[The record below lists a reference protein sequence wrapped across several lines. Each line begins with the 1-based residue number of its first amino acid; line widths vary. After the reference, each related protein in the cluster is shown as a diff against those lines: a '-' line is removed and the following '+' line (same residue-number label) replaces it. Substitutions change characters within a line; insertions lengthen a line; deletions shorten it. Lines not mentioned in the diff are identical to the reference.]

1 MTTPAPHALPT
12 EGVLFEG
19 GPPNKLQTLLG
30 LIRQNRPRLLLRAV
44 LVILVGWVPLAVL
57 SFGHADFLDRPG
69 ATGFVSDFAAH
80 ARYLLAAP
88 LLVLAEVVCL
98 PQLTAIAWQFL
109 ATGIVAEA
117 DYPRFEQA
125 IASTRRLLN
134 ATAAEVIA
142 ITLAYA
148 LVAVL
153 FAVKPAAEFAH
164 WHGALTGGHFSPSPA
179 GWWLLLVSLP
189 LLLVLEMGWLWRLL
203 LWARFLWLMKRLALR
218 LVPAHPDH
226 AAGLQFVDYSLR
238 AFVPLGF
245 VTGVVAVGP
254 MLNRVV
260 HDGIA
265 PAHFKFTILGIA
277 VVVLAIFVC
286 PLLAFT
292 PRLAAERRRGI
303 FLYGALAATM
313 GRQFEKK
320 WFASKQVLDQGA
332 LAASDFSAT
341 TDLYSVAANAYA
353 LRAVPLELRDL
364 AMLALATL
372 APFIPLALLSAPL
385 DVILDRL
392 AGLFL

>member
-1 MTTPAPHALPT
+1 MVVPPQAPT

-19 GPPNKLQTLLG
+19 GPPNKLQAWLG
-30 LIRQNRPRLLLRAV
+30 LIREDRPRLFLRAALV
-44 LVILVGWVPLAVL
+44 LLVGWLPLAVL
-57 SFGHADFLDRPG
+57 SLAHGDFLDRPG
-69 ATGFVSDFAAH
+69 ASGFLRDFAAH
-80 ARYLLAAP
+80 ARYFLAAP
-88 LLVLAEVVCL
+88 LLVLAEAVCL

-109 ATGIVAEA
+109 ATGIVAES
-117 DYPRFEQA
+117 DYPRFQQA

-134 ATAAEVIA
+134 ATLAEVAA
-142 ITLAYA
+142 IGLAYA
-148 LVAVL
+148 LVVVL
-153 FAVKPAAEFAH
+153 YLTKPAAELAP
-164 WHGALTGGHFSPSPA
+164 WQGAVAGGHFALSPA

-189 LLLVLEMGWLWRLL
+189 LLLVLELGWLWRLL

-218 LVPAHPDH
+218 LIPAHPDR
-226 AAGLQFVDYSLR
+226 AAGLKFVDYSLR

-254 MLNRVV
+254 ILNRIV

-265 PAHFKFTILGIA
+265 PTHFKFTILGITVA
-277 VVVLAIFVC
+277 VLAIFVA

-313 GRQFEKK
+313 GREFEKK
-320 WFASKQVLDQGA
+320 WFASRQMLDQTA
-332 LAASDFSAT
+332 LAASDFSST
-341 TDLYSVAANAYA
+341 TDLYSVVANAYA
-353 LRAVPLELRDL
+353 LRAVPLELKDL
-364 AMLALATL
+364 GMLALATL
-372 APFIPLALLSAPL
+372 APFVPVALLGAPL